1 MTKTLIGQYVVTMR
15 IEELNP
21 EKFYAVIIENEHAST
36 QDLERVA
43 ERLREGGANAVVL
56 TDNSRIVSLGQ
67 PLSYWGIYFPDS
79 KRWLQKHDGE
89 VYYYPSAGIAAAH
102 LETHVSD
109 MVLMSGPD
117 YPQREKV
124 VVKEMEI

>member
-1 MTKTLIGQYVVTMR
+1 MR

-21 EKFYAVIIENEHAST
+21 EKFYAVIVENEHAST

-79 KRWLQKHDGE
+79 KRWLQKLDGE
-89 VYYYPSAGIAAAH
+89 VVYYPSSVIAMAH
-102 LETHVSD
+102 LENYLRDAGVSESD
-109 MVLMSGPD
+109 ITNQS
-117 YPQREKV
+117 KV
-124 VVKEMEI
+124 IVKEMT